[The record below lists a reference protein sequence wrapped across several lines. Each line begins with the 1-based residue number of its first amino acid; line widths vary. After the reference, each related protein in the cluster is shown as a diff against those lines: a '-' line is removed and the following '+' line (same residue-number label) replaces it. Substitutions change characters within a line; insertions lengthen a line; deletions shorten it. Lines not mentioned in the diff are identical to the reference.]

1 MGETESYRDFDGFI
15 MPDGEMVPIQDTE
28 RMFSIIVKGRESR
41 DQITEF
47 LWGLAKECWNSS
59 YFKAA
64 YDYLGKILSL
74 VDDPSEK
81 AACLL
86 NMGKAM
92 EQLSNYQAALD
103 AYSRAFELPQEQN
116 ENWYFL
122 HNNLG
127 YCLNQVGQC
136 QEAEKHCRAAI
147 EILPDRHNAY
157 KNLGIALQG
166 QGLYAEA
173 AENLIHATRLF
184 PADPRALAH
193 LGDLIAGHREILEQI
208 PDLLTQLCE
217 CDEAVQQA
225 TKGKSLFNGHRLQ

>member
-92 EQLSNYQAALD
+92 EQLSDYQAALE

-122 HNNLG
+122 NNNLG
-127 YCLNQVGQC
+127 YCLNQLGQYR
-136 QEAEKHCRAAI
+136 EAEKYCRAAI

-166 QGLYAEA
+166 QGLYVEA
-173 AENLIHATRLF
+173 AMSLIHAAKLCPT
-184 PADPRALAH
+184 DSRALAH
-193 LGDLIAGHREILEQI
+193 LEDLIAGHRAILEEI
-208 PDLLTQLCE
+208 PDLLTPLCE
-217 CDEAVQQA
+217 CDDAVQQA
-225 TKGKSLFNGHRLQ
+225 TEGKGHRLQ

>member
-1 MGETESYRDFDGFI
+1 MGETESYDDFDGFI
-15 MPDGEMVPIQDTE
+15 LPDGEMVPIQDTD

-47 LWGLAKECWNSS
+47 LWGLAKECWDSS

-64 YDYLGKILSL
+64 YDYFEKILSL
-74 VDDPSEK
+74 SDAPSEI

-86 NMGKAM
+86 NMGNAM
-92 EQLSNYQAALD
+92 EQLSDYQAALD

-122 HNNLG
+122 HNNFG
-127 YCLNQVGQC
+127 YCLSQMGQY

-173 AENLIHATRLF
+173 AKDLIHATKLC
-184 PADPRALAH
+184 PTDSRALAR
-193 LGDLIAGHREILEQI
+193 LTDLIAGHHEILEEI
-208 PDLLTQLCE
+208 PDFLTELCE
-217 CDEAVQQA
+217 CDEAVQEA
-225 TKGKSLFNGHRLQ
+225 TKGKSLINGHRLQ

>member
-1 MGETESYRDFDGFI
+1 MGETESYGDFDGFI
-15 MPDGEMVPIQDTE
+15 MPDGEMVPIQDTD

-47 LWGLAKECWNSS
+47 LWDLAKECWNSG

-74 VDDPSEK
+74 VDDPREK

-86 NMGKAM
+86 SMGRAM
-92 EQLSNYQAALD
+92 EQLSDYQAAVE

-122 HNNLG
+122 NNNLG
-127 YCLNQVGQC
+127 YCLNQVGRH
-136 QEAEKHCRAAI
+136 QEAEKYCRAAI
-147 EILPDRHNAY
+147 DIEPRRHNAW

-166 QGLYAEA
+166 RGFYIEA
-173 AENLIHATRLF
+173 ALNLIRATNLC
-184 PADPRALAH
+184 PTDSRALGH
-193 LGDLIAGHREILEQI
+193 LEDLIAGHREILKQI
-208 PDLLTQLCE
+208 PGLLTQLCD
-217 CDEAVQQA
+217 CDEAVQEA
-225 TKGKSLFNGHRLQ
+225 AKGKGHRLQ

>member
-1 MGETESYRDFDGFI
+1 MGEDESYRDFDGFI
-15 MPDGEMVPIQDTE
+15 MPDGEMVSIQDTE

-41 DQITEF
+41 DLITEI
-47 LWGLAKECWNSS
+47 LWSVAKECWNSS

-64 YDYLGKILSL
+64 HDYFEKILSL
-74 VDDPSEK
+74 SDAPSEK

-86 NMGKAM
+86 NMGNAM
-92 EQLSNYQAALD
+92 EQLSDYRAALD

-122 HNNLG
+122 NNNLG
-127 YCLNQVGQC
+127 YCLNQVGKY
-136 QEAEKHCRAAI
+136 QEAEKYCRAAI
-147 EILPDRHNAY
+147 DIEPGRHNAW

-173 AENLIHATRLF
+173 AMSLIHATNLC
-184 PADPRALAH
+184 PTDSRALAH
-193 LGDLIAGHREILEQI
+193 LEDLIAGHREILEDI
-208 PDLLTQLCE
+208 PDLLAQLCE